1 MKKYNIIY
9 LLFLSF
15 IIANDIDVLNLKNGD
30 VIKGEIKENKINE
43 YIKIELQGGSILTY
57 TYDQI
62 ESIEKEK
69 VTTRTFGSNPSNNQ
83 SVIQTS
89 PIRNC
94 YQDGYN
100 SGQQVSGGGAMIGGL
115 GGGFLLGLIGWGI
128 SYIVVAG
135 GNPQPE
141 YYEIQSL
148 DANCQNEFSNGYKQG
163 ALKVKK
169 SNVNIGGAIG
179 TLTIVMIMSS
189 SY

>member
-15 IIANDIDVLNLKNGD
+15 IIANDIDVINLNNGD
-30 VIKGEIKENKINE
+30 VIKGEIIENKINK

-62 ESIEKEK
+62 ESIEREK
-69 VTTRTFGSNPSNNQ
+69 ISIRTIGSNPSNNQ
-83 SVIQTS
+83 SIIQTS

-115 GGGFLLGLIGWGI
+115 GSGAFLGLIGWGI
-128 SYIVVAG
+128 SYLVVAS
-135 GNPQPE
+135 GNPQPQH
-141 YYEIQSL
+141 YEVQSL
-148 DANCQNEFSNGYKQG
+148 ENNCQYEYTNGYKQG
-163 ALKVKK
+163 ALKIKK
-169 SNVNIGGAIG
+169 TNVNIGGAIG
-179 TLTIVMIMSS
+179 TLIAIMIVSS